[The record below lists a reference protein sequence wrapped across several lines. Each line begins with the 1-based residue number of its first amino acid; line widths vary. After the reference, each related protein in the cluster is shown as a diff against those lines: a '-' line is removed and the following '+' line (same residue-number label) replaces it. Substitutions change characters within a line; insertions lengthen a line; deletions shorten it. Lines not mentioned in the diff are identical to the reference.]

1 VIRDGRIIRYIPC
14 KKFQEPVQF
23 TEKVC
28 DSVVVLKLI
37 PGIKPDILEYLFLHY
52 DCLVIESFGVGGIPK
67 NLVDAFYQEMEKW
80 ISKGKIVI
88 MATQVVN
95 EGSDMEVYE
104 VGQKIKNDF
113 NLLEAYDMTLEATIT
128 KMMYLMEVCK
138 GNYIEIYDGFY
149 KEINYD
155 TVYN

>member
-1 VIRDGRIIRYIPC
+1 M
-14 KKFQEPVQF
+14 
-23 TEKVC
+23 
-28 DSVVVLKLI
+28 
-37 PGIKPDILEYLFLHY
+37 
-52 DCLVIESFGVGGIPK
+52 GGIPK